1 MFGLLCYCCRSFCFV
16 VFVGAWF
23 VVLLLLTF
31 GLLCFNL
38 LFLFGLLYCWAF
50 VHCCV
55 AVLFLLSCSTV
66 FVWFGL
72 LFFPWLCYCWCCC
85 CCCCCCCWL
94 LICCLV
100 AVIDVLFVQC
110 VSIIASVNGLV
121 LRLSF
126 GLSCRSWWVWCVIV
140 VVTVAE
146 VWFAVLSL
154 VLTFL
159 VHEWGFGAFNFNQ
172 ICYVLGNKSD

>member
-66 FVWFGL
+66 FVCFR
-72 LFFPWLCYCWCCC
+72 FPWLCY
-85 CCCCCCCWL
+85 CCCCCCWL
-94 LICCLV
+94 LVCCLV

-110 VSIIASVNGLV
+110 VSVIASVY
-121 LRLSF
+121 
-126 GLSCRSWWVWCVIV
+126 GLSCYGCRLACRV
-140 VVTVAE
+140 V
-146 VWFAVLSL
+146 LG
-154 VLTFL
+154 
-159 VHEWGFGAFNFNQ
+159 GFGVLLSSLLLLKFGLL
-172 ICYVLGNKSD
+172 CYRWY